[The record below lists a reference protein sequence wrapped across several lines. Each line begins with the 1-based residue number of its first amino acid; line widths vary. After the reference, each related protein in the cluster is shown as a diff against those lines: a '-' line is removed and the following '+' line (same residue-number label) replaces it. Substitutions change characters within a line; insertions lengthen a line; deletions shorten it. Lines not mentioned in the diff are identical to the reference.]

1 MNKKFSFLFLIFPNL
16 YSFEKLSLAEASRE
30 VETLLGRTSVN
41 SFNDE
46 ASRRIQRA
54 LRRNIV
60 RQEVSSEAASRF
72 FRDDFGHANINIG
85 GGMSAFAASGV
96 VGIAVAGPIGLALF
110 AGAVLI
116 SQFYN
121 PDPVGYT
128 PIFREKWTRIMG
140 FRSKFFT
147 DLQKARGKFGHS
159 FTDGQIQES
168 IQKFEESD
176 SVDNAFLWKNLEY
189 ELIKQS
195 PSPNQEFQMAKN
207 LAPELDGLICTWRR
221 DFICAN
227 VNTDSYN
234 YYPYTDMD
242 APGDFVAVPPQI
254 ADMVKFKT
262 NKDSPLGFR
271 IRSVMNLA
279 LYVYYNASFYGSDR
293 VKNDVF
299 SLMKEIKRIDNWF
312 NFFLQAHRPRAPK
325 FLQAHKPEAPQC
337 DPECPGISGAE
348 ELSKKKCDIVF
359 KAFTVLLTE
368 LLFNVY

>member
-54 LRRNIV
+54 LRRHIV

-85 GGMSAFAASGV
+85 GGMSAFAAPGI

-116 SQFYN
+116 SQFYK
-121 PDPVGYT
+121 PDPVAYT
-128 PIFREKWTRIMG
+128 PTFREKWLHIMEV
-140 FRSKFFT
+140 RRRFFI
-147 DLQKARGKFGHS
+147 DLQKARGKFRHL
-159 FTDGQIQES
+159 FTDSQIQQS
-168 IQKFEESD
+168 IQKFEEFD
-176 SVDNAFLWKNLEY
+176 SVDNTFLWKNLEY
-189 ELIKQS
+189 ELTEQS

-207 LAPELDGLICTWRR
+207 LIPELDGLICTWRR

-234 YYPYTDMD
+234 YYPYTDRQE
-242 APGDFVAVPPQI
+242 PEDFVFVPSQI
-254 ADMVKFKT
+254 EDMVKFKT
-262 NKDSPLGFR
+262 DKDSPLGFR
-271 IRSVMNLA
+271 IRSIMNLA
-279 LYVYYNASFYGSDR
+279 LYVYYHGSFYESDR

-299 SLMKEIKRIDNWF
+299 NLMREIKRIDNWF
-312 NFFLQAHRPRAPK
+312 NSFLQAHIPGT
-325 FLQAHKPEAPQC
+325 QC

-348 ELSKKKCDIVF
+348 ELSKKKCDIVYE
-359 KAFTVLLTE
+359 ALTVLLTE